1 MTDYAALD
9 EEVQSCRKC
18 EDLLARAFV
27 APTES
32 AERVEPRPIVTGV
45 RPRRIVVIGEAPGP
59 EEHATGQP
67 FEGKTGQQI
76 RALMAEAGVPHFD
89 RDVYRCTVVMCYPG
103 HWKPPHSVA
112 MKFRKNPPP
121 EMIANCRSFF
131 ERQIDLA
138 NPRLIVTMG
147 RSALSAV
154 LQRQGPSA
162 PKVDLVEVVGTIL
175 QCGGRSV
182 VPLPA
187 MAGRSFWLD
196 DPAHQALFEKAKRL
210 LRHEVI
216 RL

>member
-1 MTDYAALD
+1 MTDYLALD
-9 EEVQSCRKC
+9 EEMQSCRKC

-27 APTES
+27 APSQS

-45 RPRRIVVIGEAPGP
+45 RPKRIVVVGEVPGL

-67 FEGKTGQQI
+67 SKGKAGQQI

-89 RDVYRCTVVMCYPG
+89 RDVYSCTVVACYPG
-103 HWKPPHSVA
+103 HWKPVHSVA

-121 EMIANCRSFF
+121 DMIANCRSFF
-131 ERQIDLA
+131 ERQINLA

-147 RSALSAV
+147 RPALNAV
-154 LQRQGPSA
+154 LQSQEPSA

-175 QCGGRSV
+175 QRGGRSV
-182 VPLPA
+182 VPLPP
-187 MAGRSFWLD
+187 MSGRSLWLN

-210 LRHEVI
+210 LRDEVV